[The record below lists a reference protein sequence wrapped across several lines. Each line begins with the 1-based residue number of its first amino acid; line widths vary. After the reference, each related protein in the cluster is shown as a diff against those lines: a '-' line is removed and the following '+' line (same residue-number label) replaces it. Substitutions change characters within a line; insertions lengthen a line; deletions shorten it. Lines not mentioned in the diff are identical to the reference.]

1 MRPDGLILKE
11 NSLFSRNPIEFIEA
25 RAAFVCTLVGFVLI
39 RVLPPR
45 FHGFLFLILKLL
57 AALRLRA

>member
-39 RVLPPR
+39 CVLPPR
-45 FHGFLFLILKLL
+45 FHGFLF
-57 AALRLRA
+57 